1 MSHPSCTGLS
11 PVKMEILLSPKYRQG
26 DECVLKNQGRLRTRK
41 LFISHP
47 GKQKEIE
54 TCSHYWG
61 KEKKIQ
67 SFFPECKDLM
77 KLLHG
82 VTVYQFSKLI
92 PVLMP
97 THHFGSSPQLATLS
111 GYVTKP
117 WQLHH
122 NLNRLILG
130 AAETAD

>member
-61 KEKKIQ
+61 KEKKN
-67 SFFPECKDLM
+67 SKFFPRMQRSDETSAWCDWISIFKADPCTHAHSPLWFIS
-77 KLLHG
+77 
-82 VTVYQFSKLI
+82 TVG
-92 PVLMP
+92 
-97 THHFGSSPQLATLS
+97 HFVWLRNKALA
-111 GYVTKP
+111 
-117 WQLHH
+117 
-122 NLNRLILG
+122 
-130 AAETAD
+130 AAP